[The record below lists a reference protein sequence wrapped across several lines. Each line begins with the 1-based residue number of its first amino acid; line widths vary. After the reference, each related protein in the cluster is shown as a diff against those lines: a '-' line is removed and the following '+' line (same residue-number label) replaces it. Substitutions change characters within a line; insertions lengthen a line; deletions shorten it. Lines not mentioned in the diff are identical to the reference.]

1 MRSRRVTNPPTLVSA
16 ARCAAGRPAKK
27 TNGSAHAGMS
37 GTPSTREASAP
48 RVFTSGLRPSAY
60 RVTDGRRIRTGTPI
74 REDDD
79 VSNEC
84 GEAVLESL
92 AGSTAMPFIDTSALE
107 VIERLPGWYGR
118 YFHSPS
124 MTFAHY
130 DFKGGS
136 SIHEHF
142 HPQEEVYE
150 VIEGELE
157 LTIDGVKQVARPGV
171 VGVVPSNVP
180 HSVKALTDGRAI
192 IVDYPLRTDMGERR
206 S

>member
-1 MRSRRVTNPPTLVSA
+1 MATFSSARGFLIGSLASVADVRQLNRFIVPPAS
-16 ARCAAGRPAKK
+16 G
-27 TNGSAHAGMS
+27 GSATIADRS
-37 GTPSTREASAP
+37 TP
-48 RVFTSGLRPSAY
+48 V
-60 RVTDGRRIRTGTPI
+60 
-74 REDDD
+74 
-79 VSNEC
+79 
-84 GEAVLESL
+84 
-92 AGSTAMPFIDTSALE
+92 PFIDTSALE

-130 DFKGGS
+130 DFKRGS

-157 LTIDGVKQVARPGV
+157 LTIDGVKQVARPGM
-171 VGVVPSNVP
+171 VGIVPSNVR

-192 IVDYPLRTDMGERR
+192 IVDYPLRRDMGETR